1 MYYRIKRRVLVEG
14 IQFRKG
20 KFKTIIAVFILGNH
34 LIGKLIKPFMQ
45 GTILIN
51 FNGRNSLFKEKD
63 VVDQVFSVGVSG
75 ALKLIED
82 NTNFSNLNFPK
93 TMEERG
99 FPEDESDGVKDF
111 FFRNDGY
118 KLWNILK
125 LYVQRIVYK
134 IYPADSSVSK
144 DKKLQEF
151 SRSIADKSRGN
162 IAGFP
167 AAIHTRGSLVTTLTM
182 ILFTPSVLHQV
193 TKQAGAELCQYKL
206 GA

>member
-1 MYYRIKRRVLVEG
+1 M
-14 IQFRKG
+14 
-20 KFKTIIAVFILGNH
+20 
-34 LIGKLIKPFMQ
+34 IGKLIKPFMQ

-144 DKKLQEF
+144 DIKLQEF

-182 ILFTPSVLHQV
+182 ILFTPSVFHQV
-193 TKQAGAELCQYKL
+193 TKQAGAELYWYLQFSSK
-206 GA
+206 